1 MVVLY
6 QLVMTVIGIVGL
18 PGSGKSE
25 AANVA
30 REMDIPVVTMGDVV
44 RQEAADRGLD
54 PATDH
59 GAVAKALRE
68 EEGRDAIAKR
78 SLPILEEHLTEA
90 SAVLVDGIRAGD
102 EVARF
107 EEAFGE
113 DFLLVEITAP
123 FEQRKARLAER
134 GRDTSADEGGE
145 GLKEREERELEFG
158 MAEAMDRADITIE
171 NTDSLAA
178 YRERIRDLIEEAVD

>member
-1 MVVLY
+1 
-6 QLVMTVIGIVGL
+6 MTVIGIVGL

-30 REMDIPVVTMGDVV
+30 RELGIPVVTMGDVV
-44 RQEAADRGLD
+44 RQETADRGLD
-54 PATDH
+54 PASDH
-59 GAVAKALRE
+59 GAVAQALRE

-78 SLPILEEHLTEA
+78 SLPILEDHLA
-90 SAVLVDGIRAGD
+90 DGPAVVVDGIRSGD

-123 FEQRKARLAER
+123 RELRAER
-134 GRDTSADEGGE
+134 RGGR
-145 GLKEREERELEFG
+145 
-158 MAEAMDRADITIE
+158 
-171 NTDSLAA
+171 
-178 YRERIRDLIEEAVD
+178 